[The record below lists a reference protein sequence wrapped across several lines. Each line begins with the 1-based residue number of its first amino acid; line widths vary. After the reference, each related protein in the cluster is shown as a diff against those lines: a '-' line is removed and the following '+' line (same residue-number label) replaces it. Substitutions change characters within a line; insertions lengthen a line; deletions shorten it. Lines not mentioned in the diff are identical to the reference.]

1 MKKGTPEGPLA
12 AAKDPVVESEHKLL
26 LESEPVAESRT
37 LALRIHR
44 SILRLAPGWIRDLKV
59 EIRRGTIMLEGQCGS
74 YYCKQLAQHAA
85 MELAEG
91 QQVDNRIEVA

>member
-1 MKKGTPEGPLA
+1 MKQAASEGA
-12 AAKDPVVESEHKLL
+12 SANSVDA
-26 LESEPVAESRT
+26 VAEPEPESRN

-44 SILRLAPGWIRDLKV
+44 SIQRLAPGWVRDLKV
-59 EIRRGTIMLEGQCGS
+59 EIRRGVISLDGRCGS

-91 QQVDNRIEVA
+91 QRVGNRIEVA